1 MSSENN
7 TNRQWLLKTRPI
19 GMVSKDNF
27 ELAENPIPEPAD
39 GEVLAKMLYL
49 SFEPAM
55 RGWMDDIK
63 SYMPPV
69 EIGEPMRAPGLAEV
83 IESKHPDIQAGDLVN
98 GLLSW
103 SEYITGAD
111 FRKIDKDIPPEML
124 LGPLGVTG
132 VTAHLALL
140 KEGQPKQGE
149 TVLVSGAA
157 GATGS
162 IAAQIA
168 KIKSCKTIGI
178 AGGAEK
184 CSWLENEAKLD
195 AAIDYKNSSVEQ
207 ELDKL
212 CPEGIDIYFDTVG
225 GSPLLESVIER
236 LNPGGRAVLCG
247 MISIHNAAKPE
258 PGPNNL
264 SQLIRKGTS
273 LRGFS
278 LFQHLGETEA
288 ATKEL
293 SKWIK
298 EGKIVFRTDVQE
310 GFLNIPETF
319 FRLYSGEN
327 QGKQLLKL

>member
-1 MSSENN
+1 MSSESN

-19 GMVSKDNF
+19 GMVSEDNF
-27 ELAENPIPEPAD
+27 ELIENPIPEPAD

-103 SEYITGAD
+103 SEYVATPFISKVVED
-111 FRKIDKDIPPEML
+111 VSPEML
-124 LGPLGVTG
+124 LGPLGGTG
-132 VTAHLALL
+132 ATAHLALL

-162 IAAQIA
+162 VAAQNA
-168 KIKSCKTIGI
+168 KIKGCKTIGI

-184 CSWLENEAKLD
+184 CSWLENEVKLD
-195 AAIDYKNSSVEQ
+195 AVIDYKNSSVEQ

-225 GSPLLESVIER
+225 GPLLESVIER

-247 MISIHNAAKPE
+247 MISIHNATKPE
-258 PGPNNL
+258 PRP
-264 SQLIRKGTS
+264 Q
-273 LRGFS
+273 
-278 LFQHLGETEA
+278 
-288 ATKEL
+288 
-293 SKWIK
+293 
-298 EGKIVFRTDVQE
+298 
-310 GFLNIPETF
+310 
-319 FRLYSGEN
+319 
-327 QGKQLLKL
+327 